1 MNKSESKYFN
11 TALRMDEALLALLEE
26 KDLEYITVKEI
37 CRQAGVNRSTFYLHY
52 ETISDLVNE
61 TLEMINQRFLSY
73 FPQQEEEVLGN
84 MGSRERKEL
93 VLVTREYLLPY
104 LHFIRDNKKV
114 YRAAFR
120 NPGSMQAYARYG
132 ELKQH
137 ILGPILERFE
147 IPAAHRPY
155 YIAYYVE
162 GIAAIIKEWLRQDC
176 GDEVEMITDIIES
189 CARPKDGSYEK

>member
-11 TALRMDEALLALLEE
+11 TALRMDEALIALLEK
-26 KDLEYITVKEI
+26 KDLEYVTVKEI
-37 CRQAGVNRSTFYLHY
+37 CHQAGVNRSTFYLHY
-52 ETISDLVNE
+52 ETIADLVNE
-61 TLEMINQRFLSY
+61 TMDMVNRRFLSY

-84 MGSRERKEL
+84 LDSRKREEL

-104 LHFIRDNKKV
+104 LRFIRDHKKV

-120 NPGSMQAYARYG
+120 NPVSMQTYARYG
-132 ELKQH
+132 ELKKH
-137 ILGPILERFE
+137 VLGPILERFE
-147 IPAAHRPY
+147 IPTAHRSY

-176 GDEVEMITDIIES
+176 ADEIGMIADIIES
-189 CARPKDGSYEK
+189 CVRPRDGSHEE